1 MAATILGKSVIGE
14 HHPFYMGVYEGA
26 MGREDVRA
34 YVESSDCLILLGFFM
49 TDINLGIYTARLDP
63 GRSICTTSEKLT
75 IRYHNYEDVRFKDFV
90 RGLIAA
96 KLRKRKLGRIP
107 RPEPSAEFTPAPH
120 RGRITVKRFFQCLNT
135 FLNDDTTVI
144 SDVGDAL
151 LGAMDLYIRHRAEFL
166 SPAYYTSLGFAVP
179 AAIGAQLA
187 NPRRRPLVIVG
198 DGAFQMTG
206 MELSTIARFKLNPI
220 VIVLN
225 NSGYGTERPMTDGP
239 FNDVLPWQYSRIPDL
254 LGAGRG
260 FVVETEQELQEAMT
274 EAERYTG
281 AFSILDVRLDRLDF
295 SPALQRLTQRLA
307 KKVRAKGG

>member
-1 MAATILGKSVIGE
+1 
-14 HHPFYMGVYEGA
+14 
-26 MGREDVRA
+26 
-34 YVESSDCLILLGFFM
+34 
-49 TDINLGIYTARLDP
+49 
-63 GRSICTTSEKLT
+63 
-75 IRYHNYEDVRFKDFV
+75 
-90 RGLIAA
+90 
-96 KLRKRKLGRIP
+96 
-107 RPEPSAEFTPAPH
+107 
-120 RGRITVKRFFQCLNT
+120 
-135 FLNDDTTVI
+135 
-144 SDVGDAL
+144 
-151 LGAMDLYIRHRAEFL
+151 
-166 SPAYYTSLGFAVP
+166 LGFAVP
-179 AAIGAQLA
+179 ATIGAQLA